1 MRTPIRTLLIALL
14 IGGAI
19 AYVVTQQE
27 RKAPHSGGGH
37 SNSSAAYPTPD
48 APLPRIPSLPPT
60 ALSPVVPYTPTCK
73 EPLQLRIGQVDPEFN
88 LDAATLENALRRATA
103 EWNTATGHTWFR
115 VSDSEGVVVNLLFDG
130 RQADIEQRKVLEQEL
145 DTEIAVLKEQQHA
158 VTEESTKVEQLINSW
173 KEEHARY
180 ESRVATLNAAVAEI
194 NGSQNPDP
202 ATVDTLTRERNEL
215 SALRQSLEATATQMN
230 SAVDQHN
237 TKAREVQRAGELLQA
252 KVDALRER
260 FPAQLI
266 KEAEHRRGA
275 FVNEIN
281 IYTFTDAENLHFA
294 LLHELGHTI
303 GLGHSDV
310 TEAIMAPVRQ
320 LGASSTHL
328 TPSDIAAAQAL
339 CPAP

>member
-1 MRTPIRTLLIALL
+1 MSTPIRTLFIALL

-19 AYVVTQQE
+19 AYVVVHQE
-27 RKAPHSGGGH
+27 QKAPHSVGQ
-37 SNSSAAYPTPD
+37 STPSVAPQMSE
-48 APLPRIPSLPPT
+48 APLPRIASVPPS
-60 ALSPVVPYTPTCK
+60 ALSPVVPYSPTCR
-73 EPLQLRIGQVDPEFN
+73 EALQLRIGQVDPEFN
-88 LDAATLENALRRATA
+88 LDTATLENALHRAIA
-103 EWNTATGHTWFR
+103 EWNSATGHTWFR
-115 VSDSEGVVVNLLFDG
+115 VSDSEGVAVNLLFDG

-145 DTEIAVLKEQQHA
+145 DTEIARLKEQQHS
-158 VTEESTKVEQLINSW
+158 VTEEGAKVEQLINSW

-180 ESRVATLNAAVAEI
+180 ESRVATLNAAVAEV
-194 NGSQNPDP
+194 NGTQNPD
-202 ATVDTLTRERNEL
+202 ATTVDTLTREKNEL
-215 SALRQSLEATATQMN
+215 SALRQRLEASATQMN

-237 TKAREVQRAGELLQA
+237 AKAREVQRAGELLQA
-252 KVDALRER
+252 KVEALRER

-303 GLGHSDV
+303 GLSHSDV
-310 TEAIMAPVRQ
+310 PEAIMAPVRQ

-328 TPSDIAAAQAL
+328 TASDITAAQAL